1 MSVHEASDAF
11 SKALAEG
18 EPRTI
23 PGSPA
28 CRHALAR
35 LVQGVE
41 ERPSRTARPRMEPI
55 AATSAGDGPAR
66 AAVLRPARTWLGAV
80 WLWTRRLVLAGL
92 AAIALWAVTMAGL
105 IVAYGSIEPP
115 ASALMLIRKAEGQPI
130 DYRWMPLDRISPHLV
145 RAVVASEDARFCAHT
160 GIDVRELERVIRE
173 FNDGES
179 PRGGSTMSMQ
189 LAKNLFLWPD
199 RSYLRKAL
207 EAPLTLGLESALS
220 KRRIAEIYLNVVE
233 WGPGIFGAEAA
244 ARYHFGKAASRLTR
258 QEAALLAV
266 SLPRPLVRNPGKPDA
281 LTRKLADNIV
291 KRAQGMGNAP
301 VGCIL

>member
-1 MSVHEASDAF
+1 MSLQPSRDLFIERLSG
-11 SKALAEG
+11 E

-35 LVQGVE
+35 LVAGVE
-41 ERPSRTARPRMEPI
+41 ERPATAPIADPASAPNVRTPNAAVGTARQQDGAHALARVWWWTMRLLLV
-55 AATSAGDGPAR
+55 AACAFVLWGAAMMIVILAYAR
-66 AAVLRPARTWLGAV
+66 FD
-80 WLWTRRLVLAGL
+80 
-92 AAIALWAVTMAGL
+92 
-105 IVAYGSIEPP
+105 PP
-115 ASALMLIRKAEGQPI
+115 ASALMMIRKAEGQPV
-130 DYRWMPLDRISPHLV
+130 DYRWMPLERISPHLV
-145 RAVVASEDARFCAHT
+145 QAVVSSEDARFCEHA
-160 GIDVRELERVIRE
+160 GIDVRELRRVIRQ
-173 FNDGES
+173 FNEGEA

-199 RSYLRKAL
+199 RSYFRKVL
-207 EAPLTLGLESALS
+207 EAPLTLGLEAALP

-266 SLPRPLVRNPGKPDA
+266 TLPRPLVRNPGNPDA
-281 LTRKLADNIV
+281 LTRKLAANIV
-291 KRAQGMGNAP
+291 KRARDTGDTI
-301 VGCIL
+301 VDCID